1 MKHWPFVFGG
11 FATLIIIGV
20 LGFFLFS
27 SKGQSKTTQQSQ
39 GELEQVQ
46 PPDIDARPFFFF
58 APRSDGRAIQ
68 ISISGISEGTKID
81 YEITYKTG
89 AGLEQGIGG
98 PVALEPGQTF
108 YTREHIFGT
117 CSKNVCTYD
126 KGVENGK
133 WSATITQGNKFFEL
147 SGGWRLQN
155 PGTKSA
161 SIGLPDK
168 FDLSLETGTL
178 TKSLF
183 LITSENSSL
192 PKKLPEGIKAVFGP
206 FTIASSEQVSLKKPA
221 KVSFNTEKTTNF
233 QILQI
238 STGQTD
244 WKPLETTFDSAG
256 KSATASTST
265 LGTFIL
271 VEKI

>member
-1 MKHWPFVFGG
+1 MTKHWPFFIGG
-11 FATLIIIGV
+11 LLVLVLIGV

-27 SKGQSKTTQQSQ
+27 SKGQSKTTQQLQ

-46 PPDIDARPFFFF
+46 PPEIDARPFFSF
-58 APRSDGRAIQ
+58 APRSDGKAIQ
-68 ISISGISEGTKID
+68 ISIAGIFQGAKID

-98 PVALEPGQTF
+98 PVALEAGQTF

-126 KGVENGK
+126 RGVENGK
-133 WSATITQGNKFFEL
+133 WSATITQDNKFFEL

-155 PGTKSA
+155 PGTKA
-161 SIGLPDK
+161 MDIGLPDK
-168 FDLSLETGTL
+168 FALLQDAGTL
-178 TKSLF
+178 AKSLF

-192 PKKLPEGIKAVFGP
+192 PKKLPEGVKAVSGP
-206 FTIASSEQVSLKKPA
+206 FTVAASETVNLKKPG
-221 KVSFNTEKTTNF
+221 KVSFNTEKTASL

-238 STGQTD
+238 STGETD
-244 WKPLETTFDSAG
+244 WKPLETNPPAG
-256 KSATASTST
+256 GTATTSTST